1 MVSEQLVVIELPE
14 GGKPRIILD
23 REELPLLRGDGD
35 TDYRCGACDIVLAE
49 QVWQWE
55 VRNVVFR
62 CRTCGADNE
71 VRK

>member
-1 MVSEQLVVIELPE
+1 MASEQLVVIELPE

-23 REELPLLRGDGD
+23 REELPMLRRDGD
-35 TDYRCGACDIVLAE
+35 TDYRCGSCDVVLAE
-49 QVWQWE
+49 QVWAWE

-62 CRTCGADNE
+62 CPSCGSLNE

>member
-1 MVSEQLVVIELPE
+1 MPSEQLVVIELPE

-23 REELPLLRGDGD
+23 REELPLLRRDGD
-35 TDYRCGACDIVLAE
+35 TEYECGGCDAVLAE
-49 QVWQWE
+49 QVWAWE

-62 CRTCGADNE
+62 CPLCGVHNE

>member
-1 MVSEQLVVIELPE
+1 MASEQLVVIELPE

-23 REELPLLRGDGD
+23 REELPMLRRDGD
-35 TDYRCGACDIVLAE
+35 TDYRCGSGDVVLAE

-62 CRTCGADNE
+62 CPSCGSLNE